1 MNNKQLEYKDERG
14 NFEERLAQV
23 NANRQPLS
31 LLLDSLDDAKNIG
44 GIFRIADAAN
54 IQHIYLYNCNYS
66 LTDKRLQ
73 RTARS
78 TQKYVPSSSVS
89 TFEEFLV
96 LKKEHQTV
104 ALEITS
110 QSIPY
115 TSLNVNKPILLVI
128 GAENEGVSKEIL
140 EQVDI
145 SIHVPMLGINTSMNV
160 MTATAIAVFHTIN
173 QF

>member
-14 NFEERLAQV
+14 SFEERLAFI
-23 NANRQPLS
+23 NNSRKPLS

-54 IQHIYLYNCNYS
+54 ISHIYLYNCNHS
-66 LTDKRLQ
+66 LADKRLQ

-78 TQKYVPSSSVS
+78 TQKYVPSSIVS
-89 TFEEFLV
+89 SFEDFLN
-96 LKKEHQTV
+96 LKKQYQTI

-115 TSLNVNKPILLVI
+115 TSLDINSPVLLII
-128 GAENEGVSKEIL
+128 GAENQGVSKEIL
-140 EQVDI
+140 EEMDV
-145 SIHVPMLGINTSMNV
+145 SIHIPMHGINTSMNV
-160 MTATAIAVFHTIN
+160 MTATAVATFHIIN